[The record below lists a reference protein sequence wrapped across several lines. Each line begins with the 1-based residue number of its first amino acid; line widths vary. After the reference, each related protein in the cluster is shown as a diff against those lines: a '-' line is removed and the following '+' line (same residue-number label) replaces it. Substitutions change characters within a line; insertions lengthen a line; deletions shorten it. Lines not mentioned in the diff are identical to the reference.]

1 MDKVTPP
8 SHLSDLKL
16 VQLMETHG
24 RERRWRY
31 FTFASYRE
39 IIANE
44 NLDDQDGP
52 YSSVDLSNI
61 GNFAPFVAEDFYSD
75 VAELNRLTDYAFS
88 KTGKVEDVEEEA
100 AFKHGKVATPTLG
113 NSGLTVR
120 GKKRKRGEAGL
131 DVDADGE
138 VSRTPRKRGRP
149 RKYPAESQRGDA
161 DAARKVTPRT
171 SDNGDRQQSLGE
183 GLEATQQGGT
193 GTANDRHPASPSP
206 GVLRKRRRPP
216 DDGVSPEASMAP
228 RRRGRPRKRP
238 PSPAPVDETADHL
251 LPQDNVYPSNIHE
264 ALRPISEQQQ
274 QQPNAN
280 AKEAETQPT
289 LRESDIIPQHTSHAE
304 LSTQLEHTSSV
315 PPACYSLGTPGMAIG
330 IHNAAQ
336 LAITRP
342 VPTQGSMETVRDPET
357 GGSAI
362 IQMDTSDTSV
372 LVDHTLGSASSQL
385 QGSFEST
392 EVKRADSV
400 LGKAFQVGEFEATC
414 L

>member
-1 MDKVTPP
+1 
-8 SHLSDLKL
+8 
-16 VQLMETHG
+16 METHG
-24 RERRWRY
+24 RERHWRY

-39 IIANE
+39 IISNE

-52 YSSVDLSNI
+52 YSSVDLSNV

-149 RKYPAESQRGDA
+149 RKYPAESQRGGA
-161 DAARKVTPRT
+161 DAAGRVAPRT
-171 SDNGDRQQSLGE
+171 SDNGDRRQSLGE
-183 GLEATQQGGT
+183 SLEATQQGGT
-193 GTANDRHPASPSP
+193 GTTNDRRPPSPSP
-206 GVLRKRRRPP
+206 GVPRKRRRPP
-216 DDGVSPEASMAP
+216 DDGVAPEASMAP

-238 PSPAPVDETADHL
+238 PSPAPADETADHS
-251 LPQDNVYPSNIHE
+251 LPQNDAYPSNIHA
-264 ALRPISEQQQ
+264 ALRPISERQQP
-274 QQPNAN
+274 PNAN
-280 AKEAETQPT
+280 TKEAETQPT
-289 LRESDIIPQHTSHAE
+289 LRECDVVPQYSSHAE
-304 LSTQLEHTSSV
+304 LSTQLELTSSV
-315 PPACYSLGTPGMAIG
+315 PPTFHSLGTPGMAMG

-336 LAITRP
+336 PGLTRP
-342 VPTQGSMETVRDPET
+342 APAQGSMETVREPET
-357 GGSAI
+357 GGSVI
-362 IQMDTSDTSV
+362 TQMDTSSGPSV
-372 LVDHTLGSASSQL
+372 LVDRTLGSASSQL
-385 QGSFEST
+385 QGSFEPAG
-392 EVKRADSV
+392 VKRADSV
-400 LGKAFQVGEFEATC
+400 LGKEFQVGEFGAAR